1 MQFFT
6 PTLQGLISLNH
17 DIEARGQFKQDFGLL
32 ARIAKL
38 F

>member
-1 MQFFT
+1 M
-6 PTLQGLISLNH
+6 PGNH

-32 ARIAKL
+32 VRIAKI